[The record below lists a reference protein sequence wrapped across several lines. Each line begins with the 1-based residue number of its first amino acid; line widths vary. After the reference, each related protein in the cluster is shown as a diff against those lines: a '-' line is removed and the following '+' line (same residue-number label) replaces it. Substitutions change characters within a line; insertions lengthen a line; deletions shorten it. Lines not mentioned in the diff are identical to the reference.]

1 MANVA
6 AGTIEIP
13 KTRKQRPWHELRPGT
28 ASTGLR
34 DEFRARGFGAAV
46 ALFHAKR
53 AFAKRR
59 IKTMEKLARLI
70 DAGVPNDEAV
80 VALYRQATNKG
91 RNPRT
96 PLGYVFGEW
105 MRRSSEG
112 QSLSEFTRGWLP
124 PDAEPLI
131 KAGEESSNVPKAL
144 HDYIFVAE
152 KKKQMMRTAMSALKT
167 PMSNFAII
175 VVFLWVLAYKMN
187 PIFSEA
193 VPRSAWTGSLLI
205 VGFLSDIVKDD
216 VFYVVGAIAALVAAV
231 VWSMENVL
239 GKRRQKLE
247 RFPPWSI
254 YRQFYGSSFL
264 LSFAALYGAGKV
276 DADIVRTLL
285 KTANGYYAERLR
297 AFLKYIEKGEK
308 IGDTLALSG
317 YNFPDPELV
326 QDMQIYQRLPDLP
339 IVLDKVSRAWTEDN
353 IRNIQAATNAM
364 AAVLTAISFLLTI
377 LMLLSNFEFVGLVQ
391 NYASH

>member
-1 MANVA
+1 
-6 AGTIEIP
+6 
-13 KTRKQRPWHELRPGT
+13 
-28 ASTGLR
+28 
-34 DEFRARGFGAAV
+34 
-46 ALFHAKR
+46 
-53 AFAKRR
+53 
-59 IKTMEKLARLI
+59 
-70 DAGVPNDEAV
+70 
-80 VALYRQATNKG
+80 
-91 RNPRT
+91 
-96 PLGYVFGEW
+96 
-105 MRRSSEG
+105 
-112 QSLSEFTRGWLP
+112 
-124 PDAEPLI
+124 
-131 KAGEESSNVPKAL
+131 
-144 HDYIFVAE
+144 
-152 KKKQMMRTAMSALKT
+152 MMRTAMSALKT

-264 LSFAALYGAGKV
+264 LSFAALYGAGKL